1 VTTRDPQSLILRA
14 DLLLQQGRFA
24 DAERELGQLLST
36 DPRHPLAHA
45 LMAHAMLGQLR
56 LNDAEYAAREAVSS
70 APDEAF
76 AHFAVAAVLRE
87 RRRYSEA
94 AAAIEQAIALDPYS
108 PDQFAMLAQIRVDQR
123 EWAAALSAAD
133 QGLSSDP
140 EHAACVNLRAIALVH
155 LGRRDEAAT
164 VVRGALDKDPANAI
178 THANQGWTCLHQN
191 DPKRA
196 LEHFR
201 EALRLDP
208 GNDWARAGIVEAM
221 KARNPIYRV
230 ILAYFLW
237 MSRLSSGTQTA
248 IILGGFFGSRVLREA
263 ADANPAL
270 GPYVWPIIIAYALFV
285 WMTWLANPLFN
296 MLLRLS
302 KYGRHALSREQ
313 TVTSDWILA
322 LLLIGVG
329 SAASLLLGVAEWK
342 ISLALTALLLTI
354 PVSTIWL
361 CDPGWPRWA
370 NGAIALG
377 MATVGVLLTLLELTG
392 AAPAATSGLLGV
404 LLVSAFL
411 SSFAVQFLVRATP
424 TR

>member
-1 VTTRDPQSLILRA
+1 MNRDAQSLILRA
-14 DLLLQQGRFA
+14 DLLLQQGRFP

-45 LMAHAMLGQLR
+45 LMAHAMLGQSR
-56 LNDAEYAAREAVSS
+56 LNDAEYAAREAVSA

-87 RRRYSEA
+87 RRRYPEA
-94 AAAIEQAIALDPYS
+94 IQAIQQAIALDPYS
-108 PDQFAMLAQIRVDQR
+108 PDHFAMLAQIRVDQR
-123 EWAAALSAAD
+123 EWSSALHAAD
-133 QGLSSDP
+133 QGLATDP

-201 EALRLDP
+201 EALRLEP

-221 KARNPIYRV
+221 KARNPVYRV
-230 ILAYFLW
+230 ILAYFLF
-237 MSRLSSGTQTA
+237 MSRLSGRTQTA
-248 IILGGFFGSRVLREA
+248 ILLGGFFGSRVLREA
-263 ADANPAL
+263 AENNPAL
-270 GPYVWPIIIAYALFV
+270 APYVWPIIIAYALFV

-296 MLLRLS
+296 LLLRLS

-313 TVTSDWILA
+313 TITSNWILA
-322 LLLIGVG
+322 LLLIGAA
-329 SAASLLLGVAEWK
+329 SAASLLLGLADWK

-354 PVSTIWL
+354 PVSTIWI
-361 CDPGWPRWA
+361 CDEGWPRWT
-370 NGAIALG
+370 NGAIALA
-377 MATVGVLLTLLELTG
+377 MAAVGGTLTLLEITGASDGLTG
-392 AAPAATSGLLGV
+392 TLLGLL
-404 LLVSAFL
+404 LLSAFV

-424 TR
+424 SR

>member
-1 VTTRDPQSLILRA
+1 MTTRDSQSLILRA
-14 DLLLQQGRFA
+14 DLLLQQGRFP

-56 LNDAEYAAREAVSS
+56 LNDAEYAAREAVSA

-94 AAAIEQAIALDPYS
+94 VGAIQQAIALDPYS
-108 PDQFAMLAQIRVDQR
+108 PDQFAMLAQARVDQR
-123 EWAAALSAAD
+123 EWTAALGAAD
-133 QGLSSDP
+133 HGLAVDP

-155 LGRRDEAAT
+155 LGRRDEAAD
-164 VVRGALDKDPANAI
+164 VVKGALDKDPANAI
-178 THANQGWTCLHQN
+178 THANQGWTFLHQN

-221 KARNPIYRV
+221 KARNPVYRV

-237 MSRLSSGTQTA
+237 MARLSGGTQTA
-248 IILGGFFGSRVLREA
+248 IILGGFFGSRMLRGA
-263 ADANPAL
+263 AEQNPAL
-270 GPYVWPIIIAYALFV
+270 GPYVWPIIIAYAFFV

-296 MLLRLS
+296 LLLRLS
-302 KYGRHALSREQ
+302 RYGRHALSRDQ
-313 TVTSDWILA
+313 TVTSNWILA
-322 LLLIGVG
+322 LLLIG
-329 SAASLLLGVAEWK
+329 AASAGSLALGIADWK

-354 PVSTIWL
+354 PVSTIWI
-361 CDPGWPRWA
+361 CDKGWPRWT
-370 NGAIALG
+370 NGAIATA
-377 MATVGVLLTLLELTG
+377 MAAVGVTLTLLEFTG
-392 AAPAATSGLLGV
+392 ASPSLAGGLLGL